1 MLTGLNTDVEY
12 QGRVYHVQTEDG
24 GMANPVV
31 VTTLF
36 DRGAILA
43 TQKTSYAEILR
54 AQDLQRI
61 LRDLM
66 HEQHKGMIKDLKAGR
81 FTQAQGIPP
90 SEPASPDLPR
100 AAKTSKSL
108 DDMIFDYLSIKE
120 ERQK

>member
-1 MLTGLNTDVEY
+1 
-12 QGRVYHVQTEDG
+12 
-24 GMANPVV
+24 V